1 MENAEETE
9 KSQNLT
15 DYAAERIAK
24 SILQFQQK
32 IASFLNRKV
41 LRVAPCILKS
51 YLIIFCF
58 LYGMSCFWIILSTV
72 WLPSDD
78 LVKPDHSVNEQI
90 GAPSEMTIDTALTPS
105 VNIKK

>member
-15 DYAAERIAK
+15 DYAAERIAN

-41 LRVAPCILKS
+41 LRVAPRIVKS

-58 LYGMSCFWIILSTV
+58 LYGMACFSIILSTV

-78 LVKPDHSVNEQI
+78 LVKPGHIVNEHI
-90 GAPSEMTIDTALTPS
+90 GAPSEMPIDTAHTPS
-105 VNIKK
+105 GNTKK